1 MKVLIQRV
9 KEASVKVDGKLV
21 SSINRGL
28 LVFLGVSNTDTDK
41 EAREIAKKV
50 SSLRIFED
58 ENGKMNLSLRDING
72 EILSISQF
80 TLYADTSRGRRP
92 GFEKAAPKEIA
103 IGLWNRFNQY
113 LKSDGFVVK
122 EGIFGEHMEV
132 FLINDGPVTIILE
145 EGQ

>member
-1 MKVLIQRV
+1 MKSVIQRV
-9 KEASVKVDGKLV
+9 KEASVKVNGNLV

-28 LVFLGVSNTDTDK
+28 LILLGVSITDTDR
-41 EAREIAKKV
+41 EAREMARKV

-72 EILSISQF
+72 DILSVSQF

-92 GFEKAAPKEIA
+92 GFEKAASKEIA
-103 IGLWNRFNQY
+103 IELWNRFNQY
-113 LKSDGFVVK
+113 LREEGFIVK
-122 EGIFGEHMEV
+122 EGMFGKHMEV
-132 FLINDGPVTIILE
+132 YLINDGPVTIILE